1 MTNTSIAPPV
11 PAGTRAALATT
22 LPVNEFSVETRGR
35 GCPVGERVR
44 KLSRP
49 AGTTVTFSE

>member
-22 LPVNEFSVETRGR
+22 FPVKEFSVETKDAAAPWATESGS
-35 GCPVGERVR
+35 ER
-44 KLSRP
+44 P
-49 AGTTVTFSE
+49 GGTTVTFSE